1 MLASS
6 RSQGLS
12 LTVLVHYRCLKVI
25 RPGAR
30 FKFDGVPSHHNPQ
43 GDGGPLASLPAS
55 RTGLSP
61 SCRRRVPARPS
72 PPSPPSGPKE
82 AKAGGDLSDSRRS
95 RRGLAAPRGERLA
108 TKVLPRAWGPPVEGP
123 PGGGGARGPQVP
135 RPGEGLG
142 AGRALEGGVIGGPF
156 QGARRPRPRGGR
168 VRAPPGAGFLRGG
181 GGKGPALMASRGGGP
196 LGRALGDDP

>member
-1 MLASS
+1 MGCLPITIP
-6 RSQGLS
+6 RG
-12 LTVLVHYRCLKVI
+12 TVVPLLPFPP
-25 RPGAR
+25 PGR
-30 FKFDGVPSHHNPQ
+30 DCH
-43 GDGGPLASLPAS
+43 PLAVA
-55 RTGLSP
+55 G
-61 SCRRRVPARPS
+61 S
-72 PPSPPSGPKE
+72 PPALRGRRP
-82 AKAGGDLSDSRRS
+82 GGDLSDSRRS

-156 QGARRPRPRGGR
+156 QGARRPRPRGDGSGPR
-168 VRAPPGAGFLRGG
+168 PLGGAGFLRGG

>member
-1 MLASS
+1 MGCLPITIP
-6 RSQGLS
+6 RG
-12 LTVLVHYRCLKVI
+12 TV
-25 RPGAR
+25 
-30 FKFDGVPSHHNPQ
+30 VP
-43 GDGGPLASLPAS
+43 LL
-55 RTGLSP
+55 
-61 SCRRRVPARPS
+61 PS
-72 PPSPPSGPKE
+72 PPPGRDCHPLAVAGSPP
-82 AKAGGDLSDSRRS
+82 ALRS
-95 RRGLAAPRGERLA
+95 RKGGRPGGIARTHVGHAVASPPPRGERLA
-108 TKVLPRAWGPPVEGP
+108 TKVLPRAWGPPVGGP
-123 PGGGGARGPQVP
+123 RGGGGARGPQVP